1 MPARSS
7 RARKLWQAVRLHL
20 SANEDDGTRAL
31 SRRLRAGRRR
41 GYLTKGELIAA
52 CRWKSP
58 RSAPH
63 VRANT
68 HHRVRAAT
76 AAALATRNEAARL
89 ESLVCLR
96 GVSVPTASAIL
107 MLLDPARY
115 GVIDIR
121 VWKLLHGAGAVRTN
135 RDGVGFAT
143 ASWLQFLGI
152 IRARAAKL
160 RVSARAVERTLFE
173 MHRARQRGRLYRRRG

>member
-1 MPARSS
+1 MPARAS
-7 RARKLWQAVRLHL
+7 RSRKLWQAVRLHL
-20 SANEDDGTRAL
+20 SAKEDAGTRAL

-68 HHRVRAAT
+68 HHRIRAAT
-76 AAALATRNEAARL
+76 AAALSTRDEAARL
-89 ESLVCLR
+89 ESLVRLS

-107 MLLDPARY
+107 TLLDPGRY

-121 VWKLLHGAGAVRTN
+121 VWQLLHAAGEVGTN
-135 RDGVGFAT
+135 RDGVGFGT
-143 ASWLQFLGI
+143 RNWLQFLAI
-152 IRARAAKL
+152 LRARAARL
-160 RVSARAVERTLFE
+160 RVGARTVERTLFE
-173 MHRARQRGRLYRRRG
+173 MHRARQRGTLYRR